1 MKKLNLKIRSE
12 EGAASVLEA
21 IIVYPIVFIVVALLL
36 ILGFTYVQEGYLN
49 YEAQSLSDYIV
60 KTISYPG
67 YANIEKPK
75 YEKNNGA
82 ITIGDINAAMGAQA
96 PYRYLFGFFNSNS
109 GIKDNNGDNLAL
121 KYVNYMADD
130 YLSKHGFLKGVS
142 GEIDF
147 FDAYDKVQKRRTR
160 VDSEGNVIG
169 SVEFLTPDYLKEND
183 SSGYLCAINAS
194 TSQVEVYMAQNYVF
208 SKMFNMIRLGNKK
221 MYITATGMSAVSD
234 SLELVKTTDMATDM
248 ATFLAKKLGFDMS
261 KIKTLKDIIQ
271 GNK

>member
-21 IIVYPIVFIVVALLL
+21 IIVYPIVFIVVAFLL

-75 YEKNNGA
+75 YEKNIGA
-82 ITIGDINAAMGAQA
+82 ITIGDINAAMNAQA
-96 PYRYLFGFFNSNS
+96 PYRYLFGFFNNDT
-109 GIKDNNGDNLAL
+109 GVKDNNGDNLAEN
-121 KYVNYMADD
+121 YVNFMADD
-130 YLSKHGFLKGVS
+130 YLPKHGFLKGAS
-142 GEIDF
+142 GKIDF
-147 FDAYDKVQKRRTR
+147 FDAFYKEPNNGVGN
-160 VDSEGNVIG
+160 DSEGNIFNIVG
-169 SVEFLTPDYLKEND
+169 KVTPKYLKENNN
-183 SSGYLCAINAS
+183 SGYLCAINAS
-194 TSQVEVYMAQNYVF
+194 TSQVEVYMAQNFVF
-208 SKMFNMIRLGNKK
+208 SKMFGMIGLGNKK
-221 MYITATGMSAVSD
+221 MYITAKGMSAVSD
-234 SLELVKTTDMATDM
+234 SLELIKTTDMATDM
-248 ATFLAKKLGFDMS
+248 ATFLANKLGFDMS